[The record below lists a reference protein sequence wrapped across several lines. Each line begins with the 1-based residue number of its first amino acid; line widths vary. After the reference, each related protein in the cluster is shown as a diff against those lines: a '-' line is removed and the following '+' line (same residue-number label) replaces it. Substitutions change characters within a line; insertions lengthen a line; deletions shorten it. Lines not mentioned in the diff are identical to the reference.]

1 MNGIDSQKTYRG
13 KIKTWNEDKG
23 FGFVNVDELPRDVF
37 LHISLLKHMSREPKQ
52 GDYVHVTVIEEA
64 GGKLRASSGRI
75 EGVVAKSTKPRGNH
89 HKQHKQHK
97 QHTRHR
103 RSYSGK
109 SDSRFARTVRSI
121 IFLALVFVAIDAYQL
136 YLGGGTTTVSD
147 APTQLE
153 KQLAI
158 SPDTQ
163 PAKPRKPRQ
172 AQRSIFDEPEFTCDG
187 RQHCSQMRSYEE
199 ALFFIRHCP
208 NTKMDGDNDG
218 IPCERQF

>member
-13 KIKTWNEDKG
+13 KIKNWNEDKG

-52 GDYVHVTVIEEA
+52 GDYVHVTVIEDA

-75 EGVVAKSTKPRGNH
+75 EGVMAKSTKPQGI
-89 HKQHKQHK
+89 QHKRP
-97 QHTRHR
+97 TRHR

-136 YLGGGTTTVSD
+136 YIGGSTTTISD
-147 APTQLE
+147 EPSQIE
-153 KQLAI
+153 QQLAV
-158 SPDTQ
+158 SQDTQ
-163 PAKPRKPRQ
+163 PAKPRQ

-208 NTKMDGDNDG
+208 NTKMDGDHDG
-218 IPCERQF
+218 KPCENDSRW